1 MLCCSFWT
9 WHAGVQWTGDG
20 HALDDGGPLSERR
33 GVCTPRLTRTL
44 HFPADALPVC
54 QLTGLS
60 YFSCLLSRPHNG
72 HNYLLVKVITTVI
85 HNTRQLYCLQQH
97 APPILRSIRSHLA
110 LRLVDRSFE

>member
-1 MLCCSFWT
+1 MLCYSFWT

-60 YFSCLLSRPHNG
+60 YFSCLLSRPHNV
-72 HNYLLVKVITTVI
+72 HNYLLVKVITTPASCTVCNNM
-85 HNTRQLYCLQQH
+85 HLPFC
-97 APPILRSIRSHLA
+97 APLDPTWR
-110 LRLVDRSFE
+110 